1 MHLPQ
6 TDASG
11 RFVAGEPRDAA
22 LLTRIF
28 AKGIDVFPTGLAV
41 AIAQLAGVPALG
53 LVALSL
59 FACSDW
65 TGSPGKWLLR
75 IRAITLDGSPAT
87 PLAALQRNVT
97 LCLAP
102 AGHLVIS
109 AGWLGQGRW
118 DQASVF
124 CVGAVV
130 VLGEFVG
137 LLFQPQNRRW
147 GDVFAKTRV
156 VER

>member
-1 MHLPQ
+1 MQ
-6 TDASG
+6 FDAQG
-11 RFVAGEPRDAA
+11 RFVAGEPRDAGM
-22 LLTRIF
+22 LTRIF
-28 AKGIDVFPTGLAV
+28 AKLIDVFPTGLTV
-41 AIAQLAGVPALG
+41 AIAQLTGVPALG
-53 LVALSL
+53 LVALGL
-59 FACSDW
+59 FAFSDW

-87 PLAALQRNVT
+87 PLSSLKRNIT

-102 AGHLVIS
+102 AGHLVIAS
-109 AGWLGQGRW
+109 GWFGQGRW

-137 LLFQPQNRRW
+137 LIFQPQNRRW